1 MVKAE
6 WGTKRACPKC
16 NTRFY
21 DLTKDDPVTCIACG
35 YAWAPEPILKSKQT
49 TPFESAKPTAAA
61 EGVDAVAAVDED
73 LDIDAA
79 EDAEAPDVDL
89 GDDDDD
95 LNAVVGGD
103 EDEEV

>member
-21 DLTKDDPVTCIACG
+21 DLTIAEPVTCIECG
-35 YAWAPEPILKSKQT
+35 FAWVPEPILKSKQAL
-49 TPFESAKPTAAA
+49 PFESAKPTTVTTEDGEEVLA
-61 EGVDAVAAVDED
+61 DD
-73 LDIDAA
+73 LDLDVAEA

-89 GDDDDD
+89 GDDDD
-95 LNAVVGGD
+95 LAVVVPDDQGD
-103 EDEEV
+103 EG